1 MSDMNTVWKNIL
13 DKIKTEVTPS
23 TYNAW
28 LRDTKFDTYQ
38 DGIAYILVQS
48 SFTKDWIQKKY
59 YTKIL
64 NLLREVDSSIKNV
77 EFNIT
82 ATPLKDKKTTPH
94 EGEDSEKKLENK
106 EKSSHT
112 QKNELPLKDHYIDLH
127 DNLNPKYVFET
138 FVVGSF
144 NELAFASAQAII
156 KKPGIYNPL
165 FFHGSTG
172 VGKTHLMQAIG
183 NYYKNKLDKKV
194 YYVTSDRF
202 TNDFVSALQNNKIS
216 QFKEKYRKYDLLIM
230 DDIQFLSN
238 KEKTQEELFHIFNYL
253 YDNQKQIIF
262 SSDQHPNYLQ
272 NLESRLK
279 SRFSQGM
286 IIDIPKI
293 DIESKMAIIQSK
305 LIQTGATLG
314 NDIIQYLAET
324 LEGSIREIE
333 GIINNISIQSDV
345 KNRPLT
351 LEEIKDMTKDV
362 VKSSKNTS
370 FKDIIKAVA
379 SFYKVEETALLEKN
393 RKQEIVKPRQILMYI
408 LREDFGHSLS
418 AIGQKLGGRDHT
430 TVLHACDK
438 VEEDL
443 KSHQEL
449 LEELTQIRSMLRV

>member
-1 MSDMNTVWKNIL
+1 MNDFNTIWKNIL
-13 DKIKTEVTPS
+13 EKIKTEVTPS
-23 TYNAW
+23 THNAW
-28 LRDTKFDTYQ
+28 LRDTRFDTYQ
-38 DGIAYILVQS
+38 DGVVYILVQN
-48 SFTKDWIQKKY
+48 SFAKDWIQNKC

-64 NLLREVDSSIKNV
+64 NFLRGEDPSIKNV
-77 EFNIT
+77 EFVIT
-82 ATPLKDKKTTPH
+82 TTPVKDKKVPPQTQ
-94 EGEDSEKKLENK
+94 EGDKKHDKTGQNNLL
-106 EKSSHT
+106 

-127 DNLNPKYVFET
+127 DNLNPKYIFET

-194 YYVTSDRF
+194 YYATSDRF
-202 TNDFVSALQNNKIS
+202 TNDFVTSLQNNKTS

-305 LIQTGATLG
+305 LIQTEVSLS

-333 GIINNISIQSDV
+333 GIINNISIQSDI
-345 KNRPLT
+345 KNRPLN

-370 FKDIIKAVA
+370 FKDILKAIA
-379 SFYKVEETALLEKN
+379 SFYKVEESSILEKN
-393 RKQEIVKPRQILMYI
+393 RKKEIVKPRQMLMYV
-408 LREDFGHSLS
+408 LREDFGNSLS
-418 AIGQKLGGRDHT
+418 SIGQKLGGRDHT

-438 VEEDL
+438 VAEEL
-443 KSHQEL
+443 KSNQEL
-449 LEELTQIRSMLRV
+449 LEEVTQIRSMLRV

>member
-1 MSDMNTVWKNIL
+1 MNDMNTIWKNIL
-13 DKIKTEVTPS
+13 EKIKKEVTPS
-23 TYNAW
+23 THNAW

-38 DGIAYILVQS
+38 DGVVYILVQN
-48 SFTKDWIQKKY
+48 SFAKDWIRNKC

-64 NLLREVDSSIKNV
+64 NLLREVDPSIKNV

-82 ATPLKDKKTTPH
+82 STPTKEKKHEHSHDIEKKHDITKDKTST
-94 EGEDSEKKLENK
+94 
-106 EKSSHT
+106 T

-127 DNLNPKYVFET
+127 DNLNPKYIFET

-183 NYYKNKLDKKV
+183 NHYKNKLDKKV
-194 YYVTSDRF
+194 YYATSDRF
-202 TNDFVSALQNNKIS
+202 TNDFITSVQNNKTN

-238 KEKTQEELFHIFNYL
+238 KERTQEELFHIFNYL

-293 DIESKMAIIQSK
+293 DTESKMAIIRSK
-305 LIQTGATLG
+305 LAQTETTLET
-314 NDIIQYLAET
+314 NIIQYLAET

-345 KNRPLT
+345 RGRPLT
-351 LEEIKDMTKDV
+351 LDEIKDMTKDV
-362 VKSSKNTS
+362 VKSTKNTS
-370 FKDIIKAVA
+370 FKDILKAVA
-379 SFYKVEETALLEKN
+379 SFYKIEENSILEKN
-393 RKQEIVKPRQILMYI
+393 RKQEIVKPRQVLMFI
-408 LREDFGHSLS
+408 LREDFAYSFS
-418 AIGQKLGGRDHT
+418 SIGQKLGGRDHT

-438 VEEDL
+438 VKEDL
-443 KSHQEL
+443 KGDQEL
-449 LEELTQIRSMLRV
+449 IEEVTQIRSMLRV